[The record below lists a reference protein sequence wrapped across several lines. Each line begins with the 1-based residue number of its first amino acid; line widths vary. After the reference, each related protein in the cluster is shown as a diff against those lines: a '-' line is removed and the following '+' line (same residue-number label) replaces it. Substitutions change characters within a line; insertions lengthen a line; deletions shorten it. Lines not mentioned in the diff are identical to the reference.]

1 MEIKVVTEDY
11 RTCIEE
17 LEQKGFVKYVDNGE
31 NGLGGNVF
39 TTTLT
44 KNNLAVTVIH
54 IVKIRLTYIV
64 SETVEALSERLFYNK
79 NYVAENIAGAR
90 TTLHMRETYRPG
102 SSYVLQ
108 LKNQHFVM
116 CDGGYLEE
124 APHLIAYLESLVP
137 KGTKPV
143 IEGWFITHPHHDH
156 MEMFQTIANDT
167 SLAERI
173 YVDGIYMDMYD
184 DAFAEKMNI
193 TSMFDAMRD
202 AAAVLKSTDGEIT
215 KIYRPHAGQR
225 YYFSDITVDVM
236 QTMVQV
242 PRENWNGWRK
252 NLNEMSAWYM
262 FNIEGQKYLNAGDA
276 DLGAMRAIMS
286 TYDKEYLDMDI
297 MVVQHHGINVHKE
310 FTDFIKVKTLLYPYL
325 GIDGVFAEGQDWPGS
340 WQASVYRNEYLHS
353 KVEECLSYGDGTK
366 VLTFP
371 YEVGTAVSLPL
382 REDHFEF
389 TGEAKER
396 RINYKRGGVR

>member
-1 MEIKVVTEDY
+1 MEIKVVTEAY
-11 RTCIEE
+11 HTCVEE
-17 LEQKGFVKYVDNGE
+17 LERDGYIKYVDNGE
-31 NGLGGNVF
+31 NGLNGNVF
-39 TTTLT
+39 SATLA
-44 KNNLAVTVIH
+44 KDNMSVTVIH
-54 IVKIRLTYIV
+54 QVKTRLTYIIK
-64 SETVEALSERLFYNK
+64 EAVEALSERLVYK
-79 NYVAENIAGAR
+79 EDYVKDNIPGAK
-90 TTLHMRETYRPG
+90 TTLHMRETYRPC

-124 APHLIAYLESLVP
+124 ASRVIEYLESLVP

-143 IEGWFITHPHHDH
+143 VEGWFITHPHHDH
-156 MEMFQTIANDT
+156 MEMFRTIADDPA
-167 SLAERI
+167 LAERI
-173 YVDGIYMDMYD
+173 YVEGIYMDMYD
-184 DAFAEKMNI
+184 DAFAEHMNV

-202 AAAVLKSTDGEIT
+202 AAAVLKTPNGEAT

-242 PRENWNGWRK
+242 PREKWTGWRK

-276 DLGAMRAIMS
+276 DLGAMREIMQ
-286 TYDKEYLDMDI
+286 TYDQDYLNMDI
-297 MVVQHHGINVHKE
+297 MVVQHHGINVHQE
-310 FTDFIKVKTLLYPYL
+310 FTDYIKVKTLLYPYW

-340 WQASVYRNEYLHS
+340 WQASVHRNKYLHGT
-353 KVEECLSYGDGTK
+353 VEECLSFGDGTK
-366 VLTFP
+366 ILEFP

-382 REDHFEF
+382 NEEQFEF

-396 RINYKRGGVR
+396 RINYERGGVR